1 MLLSFVF
8 RNFAENYKAM
18 RILQSSIVRAICAIV
33 VGYLLVMYRKE
44 MVQWLTIATG
54 ALFFISGLISVI
66 AYYAEKR
73 KAVKTAERLAA
84 MAEMRDGNDAPE
96 NPEDIERAIMPS
108 FPIVGLGSMILG
120 VILALMPT
128 TFVSGMMYVLAAILI
143 LGAINQYFNL
153 ASVRKIST
161 IPFIFWLF
169 PTIILGVGIFMLVK
183 PMEMSA
189 LPFRILGWCLIFY
202 GVVECINN
210 IKIYRAKKQYE
221 DTQRKLEEAAKSI
234 PAEASEIE
242 EAVIEEPAIEEAEII
257 EPEEVS

>member
-1 MLLSFVF
+1 
-8 RNFAENYKAM
+8 M

-33 VGYLLVMYRKE
+33 VGYLLVIYRTE

-73 KAVKTAERLAA
+73 KAAMKTAERLAA

-234 PAEASEIE
+234 PAGTSEIE
-242 EAVIEEPAIEEAEII
+242 EAVIEEAEII

>member
-1 MLLSFVF
+1 
-8 RNFAENYKAM
+8 M

-33 VGYLLVMYRKE
+33 VGYLLVIYRTE

-73 KAVKTAERLAA
+73 KAMKTAERLAA

-153 ASVRKIST
+153 ASIRKIST
-161 IPFIFWLF
+161 VPFIFWLF

-210 IKIYRAKKQYE
+210 IKIYKAKKQYE
-221 DTQRKLEEAAKSI
+221 ETQRKLEEAAKSI
-234 PAEASEIE
+234 PAETNKIE

>member
-1 MLLSFVF
+1 MMPFGFWRYSLRL
-8 RNFAENYKAM
+8 
-18 RILQSSIVRAICAIV
+18 RA
-33 VGYLLVMYRKE
+33 
-44 MVQWLTIATG
+44 
-54 ALFFISGLISVI
+54 
-66 AYYAEKR
+66 
-73 KAVKTAERLAA
+73 
-84 MAEMRDGNDAPE
+84 
-96 NPEDIERAIMPS
+96 
-108 FPIVGLGSMILG
+108 
-120 VILALMPT
+120 ILALMPT

-234 PAEASEIE
+234 PAETSEIE
-242 EAVIEEPAIEEAEII
+242 EAVIEEAEII

>member
-33 VGYLLVMYRKE
+33 VGYLLVIYRTE

-108 FPIVGLGSMILG
+108 SKD
-120 VILALMPT
+120 LAMSSEL
-128 TFVSGMMYVLAAILI
+128 AILI

-189 LPFRILGWCLIFY
+189 LPFRILGWCMIFY

-234 PAEASEIE
+234 PAETSEIE
-242 EAVIEEPAIEEAEII
+242 EAVIEEAEII

>member
-33 VGYLLVMYRKE
+33 VGYLLVIYRTE

-183 PMEMSA
+183 P
-189 LPFRILGWCLIFY
+189 LGWCLIFY

-234 PAEASEIE
+234 PAETSEIE
-242 EAVIEEPAIEEAEII
+242 EAVIEEAEII

>member
-33 VGYLLVMYRKE
+33 VGYLLVIYRTE

-73 KAVKTAERLAA
+73 KAMKTAERLAA

-128 TFVSGMMYVLAAILI
+128 TFVSGMMYEKPLFCCIPVFAGKCLISSALAYLTTSMIFRMAYVDCQFLTELLDAFFLLI
-143 LGAINQYFNL
+143 LRVISMF
-153 ASVRKIST
+153 VPRKSLCTNKMPPFFLRSKSYACRMISLLT
-161 IPFIFWLF
+161 L
-169 PTIILGVGIFMLVK
+169 
-183 PMEMSA
+183 
-189 LPFRILGWCLIFY
+189 
-202 GVVECINN
+202 
-210 IKIYRAKKQYE
+210 
-221 DTQRKLEEAAKSI
+221 
-234 PAEASEIE
+234 
-242 EAVIEEPAIEEAEII
+242 
-257 EPEEVS
+257 